1 METLLLEIGT
11 EEIPAGYIEPALIAL
26 SDKLLE
32 RLDQARI
39 GHGKAAVYGTP
50 RRLAIIVENIE
61 KLQAGL
67 EEEVLGPPVSAAY
80 EADGRPKMAAIK
92 FAEKIGVKV
101 EELKTKDTPKGP
113 YLCATRIEEAQPS
126 EMLLRTILPEVILAV
141 PFPKTMRWADL
152 NITFARPIQNVLAI
166 LGSNII
172 PFELGNLEST
182 NYSFGHRFMSPEKI
196 KINSA
201 SEYIPLLRKAKV
213 IADLEERRAMVTAQI
228 EEVAAQTGGT
238 VSPDEELVDIVKNL
252 VETPEA
258 VAGKFDD
265 KFLEVP
271 KEVLI
276 TAMRLHQKY
285 FAVVDSKGDL
295 MPNFIAVNNTRAT
308 DMALVAKGHERVLR
322 ARLEDARFF
331 FKTDLEHKMD
341 DWTESLKKVTLQA
354 KLGTIY
360 EKVERIKALAAW
372 IADKSGIDNS
382 MKTNVTRAAYLC
394 KADLVSGMVG
404 EFDNLQGVMGRVY
417 ALAAGENAT
426 VATAIEE
433 HYMPVSSGSKLP
445 GSVAGAILAMADK
458 MDSICGCFSVDLIPT
473 GASDPYALRRQ
484 SIGIIQ
490 ILLDKE
496 FGINLSDF
504 VSESCSMFAL
514 KTDKKQDQT
523 VSEVLSFI
531 EGRLLNMLVEEGAS
545 KDAAQSSISV
555 SSDNIPHIWKRVK
568 AIDRFRQEADFESA
582 AAAFKR
588 IVNIIKKTDTTAL
601 PEVDEKLFAKDCERE
616 LYTAFANVRD
626 DVIKLAENGNYEE
639 ALGRVADIRVSVD
652 AFFDGVMVMDEDEK
666 VRNNRLSLLSKMADT
681 FLKVADFS
689 KLSA

>member
-11 EEIPAGYIEPALIAL
+11 EEIPAGYIEPALNAL
-26 SDKLLE
+26 SEKLIE

-39 GHGKAAVYGTP
+39 GHGKATVYGTP
-50 RRLAIIVENIE
+50 RRLAVMVENIE
-61 KLQAGL
+61 KYQEGL
-67 EEEVLGPPVSAAY
+67 EEEVMGPPVSAAY
-80 EADGRPKMAAIK
+80 EADGKPKMAAVK
-92 FAEKIGVKV
+92 FAEKVGVKV
-101 EELKTKDTPKGP
+101 EDLKTKDTPKGA
-113 YLCATRIEEAQPS
+113 YLCATRIEAAQPS
-126 EMLLRTILPEVILAV
+126 EILLRTMLPEVILST

-152 NITFARPIQNVLAI
+152 NIAFARPIQNILAI
-166 LGSNII
+166 LGSEII
-172 PFELGNLEST
+172 PFELGDLKST
-182 NYSFGHRFMSPEKI
+182 NYTFGHRFMAPERI
-196 KINSA
+196 KVTA
-201 SEYIPLLRKAKV
+201 HTDYLPLLQDAKV
-213 IADLEERRAMVTAQI
+213 IADLEERRGMVKVQI
-228 EEVAAQTGGT
+228 EEAAAQTGGT
-238 VSPDEELVDIVKNL
+238 ISPDEELIDIVKNL

-295 MPNFIAVNNTRAT
+295 MPYFIAVNNTRAT
-308 DMALVAKGHERVLR
+308 DMALVTKGHERVLR

-331 FKTDLEHKMD
+331 YKTDLETRMD
-341 DWTESLKKVTLQA
+341 EWTESLKKVTLQA

-360 EKVERIKALAAW
+360 EKVERVKALAVW
-372 IADKSGIDNS
+372 IAEKAACSAKV
-382 MKTNVTRAAYLC
+382 KTDVERAAYLC

-404 EFDNLQGVMGRVY
+404 EFDNLQGVMGRIY
-417 ALAAGENAT
+417 ALAAGENAE

-433 HYMPVSSGSKLP
+433 HYMPVSSGSRLP
-445 GSVAGAILAMADK
+445 ESVTGAILAIADK
-458 MDSICGCFSVDLIPT
+458 MDSVCGCFSVDLIPT

-490 ILLDKE
+490 ILLNQ
-496 FGINLSDF
+496 GLAINLKDL
-504 VSESCSMFAL
+504 VSESCSMFVS
-514 KTDKKQDQT
+514 KTEKKTDQT
-523 VSEVLSFI
+523 VTEVLSFI
-531 EGRLLNMLVEEGAS
+531 EGRILNMLVEEGAS
-545 KDAAQSSISV
+545 KDAALSSISV
-555 SSDNIPHIWKRVK
+555 SSDDIPHVWKRVK
-568 AIDRFRQEADFESA
+568 AIDKFRQEADFESA

-588 IVNIIKKTDTTAL
+588 IVNIIKKIDTSAL
-601 PEVDEKLFAKDCERE
+601 PEVDEKLFAKDCEQE
-616 LYTAFANVRD
+616 LYSAFTNVSD
-626 DVIKLAENGNYEE
+626 DVKKLAASGDYEE
-639 ALGRVADIRVSVD
+639 ALGRVAGIRASVD

>member
-1 METLLLEIGT
+1 MDTLLLEIGT
-11 EEIPAGYIEPALIAL
+11 EEIPAGYIEPALSGL

-39 GHGKAAVYGTP
+39 GHGKASVHGTP
-50 RRLAIIVENIE
+50 RRLSIIVEDIE
-61 KLQAGL
+61 RLQAGL
-67 EEEVLGPPVSAAY
+67 EEEVMGPPVSAAY
-80 EADGRPKMAAIK
+80 EADGRPKMAAVK
-92 FAEKIGVKV
+92 FAEKVGVKV
-101 EELKTKDTPKGP
+101 EDLKTKDTPKGA
-113 YLCATRIEEAQPS
+113 YLCATRIEEAKPS
-126 EMLLRTILPEVILAV
+126 SLLLKTILPEVILSI

-152 NITFARPIQNVLAI
+152 NINFARPIQNILAI
-166 LGSNII
+166 LGSDII
-172 PFELGNLEST
+172 PFELGDLET
-182 NYSFGHRFMSPEKI
+182 NNYSFGHRFMAPEKI

-201 SEYIPLLRKAKV
+201 SEYLPSLRKAKV
-213 IADLEERRAMVTAQI
+213 VADIDERRAMVKSQI
-228 EEVAAQTGGT
+228 EEVAAQTGGRI
-238 VSPDEELVDIVKNL
+238 SPDEELIDIVKNL

-258 VAGKFDD
+258 VAGRFDD

-285 FAVVDSKGDL
+285 FAVVDAKGDL
-295 MPNFIAVNNTRAT
+295 MPYFIAVNNTRAT

-331 FKTDLEHKMD
+331 FKTDLEHKMS
-341 DWTESLKKVTLQA
+341 DWTESLRKVTLQA

-360 EKVERIKALAAW
+360 EKVERIMSLASW
-372 IADKSGIDNS
+372 IAE
-382 MKTNVTRAAYLC
+382 KTGCDQAMIESVKRAAYLC

-417 ALAAGENAT
+417 ALAAGESET

-445 GSVAGAILAMADK
+445 DSIAGAILAIADK

-490 ILLDKE
+490 ILLNKE
-496 FGINLSDF
+496 FGINLRDLVFKSSSMF
-504 VSESCSMFAL
+504 VS
-514 KTDKKQDQT
+514 KTDKKPDQT
-523 VSEVLSFI
+523 VSEVVSFI

-545 KDAAQSSISV
+545 KDAAQSSIAV

-568 AIDRFRQEADFESA
+568 AIDKFRQEADFESA

-588 IVNIIKKTDTTAL
+588 IVNIIKKTDTAAL
-601 PEVDEKLFAKDCERE
+601 PEVDEKLFAKDCERD
-616 LYTAFANVRD
+616 LYSAFTNVSD
-626 DVIKLAENGNYEE
+626 DVLKFAEIGDYEE
-639 ALGRVADIRVSVD
+639 ALTRVAGIRPSVD
-652 AFFDGVMVMDEDEK
+652 AFFDGVMVMDDDEK

-681 FLKVADFS
+681 FLKVADFT